1 MDIKEQPTTIINPGL
16 ADSPELANS
25 NNNVAEDIWQCP
37 AVPSSSLM
45 STTRITGI
53 HDIHAS
59 VSPFGIYG
67 HMAGQS
73 GLLGNGTTS
82 VSAAGD
88 TTATET
94 AGPADELSQD
104 PPAHRGITVLN
115 APNEDDEVSQYC
127 MAPEYGNTRDGQL
140 ADDDLLDPGSPK
152 SHIETAA
159 SDSAIHASPDPEPAS
174 SSLKSQ
180 QSKKRRKVT
189 VDLDS
194 LPNPEDELND
204 AEIASLCSQP
214 PRIRQRYTN
223 YFASHGVIRA
233 AYYKILFERLPDGE
247 LRLPEEV
254 LRSCLPKW
262 RERLEAYEAAESS
275 HAGVGHSRKR
285 KGTMAAAKPSADDDT
300 DSHKP
305 SLKKAKRATPSKS
318 EDLQV
323 DQPIS
328 EASPPSRPVPTLRFR
343 PVISSRT
350 AVSMGR
356 QPGIHSSQPTTVPHA
371 GSSEDVSVDS
381 LKHPVN
387 SPLDHCQDVT
397 SGSAEAQQVYP
408 DVREINSHRPCFDN
422 RPAQS
427 TSAFNLGMS
436 QLLDPNYLARFAQ
449 NLTGEIQQLDLAVVT
464 IARSLNDEGPYWR
477 FRNLRDTLLYLRDQC
492 IDIETKLRR
501 HLATKDEH

>member
-1 MDIKEQPTTIINPGL
+1 MDIKEQPTNIIDPGL
-16 ADSPELANS
+16 ADSPELANFD
-25 NNNVAEDIWQCP
+25 NNVADDIWQCP
-37 AVPSSSLM
+37 AVPSSSPM

-59 VSPFGIYG
+59 MSPLGIFG

-73 GLLGNGTTS
+73 GLLGDGTTP
-82 VSAAGD
+82 VSAAGN
-88 TTATET
+88 TAAAEP
-94 AGPADELSQD
+94 AGPADEPSQD
-104 PPAHRGITVLN
+104 PPAHRGKTVLN

-127 MAPEYGNTRDGQL
+127 MAPEYGNTRDGRL

-159 SDSAIHASPDPEPAS
+159 SDFVSPDPEPAS

-214 PRIRQRYTN
+214 PRVRQRYTN

-233 AYYKILFERLPDGE
+233 AYYKILFERLPHGE

-305 SLKKAKRATPSKS
+305 SPKKAKKATPSKS

-356 QPGIHSSQPTTVPHA
+356 QPGVHLSRPTTVPDA
-371 GSSEDVSVDS
+371 GSPENAPVDS

-387 SPLDHCQDVT
+387 SPLDHRHDVT
-397 SGSAEAQQVYP
+397 SDSTQVQQAYP
-408 DVREINSHRPCFDN
+408 DVPEINSHRPCLGN

-427 TSAFNLGMS
+427 TSVFNLGRS
-436 QLLDPNYLARFAQ
+436 QLLDPNYLAQFAQ
-449 NLTGEIQQLDLAVVT
+449 NLTGEIQQLDLDVVT
-464 IARSLNDEGPYWR
+464 IARSLHDEGPYWR

-492 IDIETKLRR
+492 VDIETKLRR
-501 HLATKDEH
+501 HLATKEEH

>member
-25 NNNVAEDIWQCP
+25 DNNVADEIWQYP
-37 AVPSSSLM
+37 VVPSSSPM
-45 STTRITGI
+45 STTHITGMR
-53 HDIHAS
+53 DIHAS
-59 VSPFGIYG
+59 VSPLGIYG

-73 GLLGNGTTS
+73 GLLDDGTTP

-88 TTATET
+88 TAATKT

-127 MAPEYGNTRDGQL
+127 MAPEYGSTRDGQL

-194 LPNPEDELND
+194 LPNLEDELND

-233 AYYKILFERLPDGE
+233 AYYKILFQRHPNGE

-254 LRSCLPKW
+254 LRSCSPKW

-305 SLKKAKRATPSKS
+305 SLKKAKKTTPSKS

-328 EASPPSRPVPTLRFR
+328 ETSPPSRPVPTLRFR
-343 PVISSRT
+343 PVISCRT

-356 QPGIHSSQPTTVPHA
+356 PPGIHSSQTTTVSDA
-371 GSSEDVSVDS
+371 GYPENVPVDC

-387 SPLDHCQDVT
+387 STFDHRHDVT
-397 SGSAEAQQVYP
+397 SDSTQVQQAYP
-408 DVREINSHRPCFDN
+408 DVREINSHRPCLDN

-427 TSAFNLGMS
+427 TSVFNLGRS
-436 QLLDPNYLARFAQ
+436 QLLDPNYLAQFAQ
-449 NLTGEIQQLDLAVVT
+449 NLTGEIQQLDLDVVT
-464 IARSLNDEGPYWR
+464 IARSLHDEGPYWR

-492 IDIETKLRR
+492 VDIETKLRR
-501 HLATKDEH
+501 HLATKEEH